1 MQRQDDVKF
10 DRFTVSVDYMEA
22 ASLLA
27 ITFDDSNISFF
38 DARSMAP
45 RNAPDDLNTITS
57 MPQAGFTFP
66 SGAPGK
72 ISHTP
77 RQSFQLLNF
86 LFDRASHIILTQRL
100 RSGCT

>member
-1 MQRQDDVKF
+1 MSSQPKPELQRQDDVNF
-10 DRFTVSVDYMEA
+10 DRFIISADYMEA

-27 ITFDDSNISFF
+27 ITFDDGTISFF

-66 SGAPGK
+66 PDTPGTTSYK
-72 ISHTP
+72 ALAFSIV
-77 RQSFQLLNF
+77 
-86 LFDRASHIILTQRL
+86 
-100 RSGCT
+100 